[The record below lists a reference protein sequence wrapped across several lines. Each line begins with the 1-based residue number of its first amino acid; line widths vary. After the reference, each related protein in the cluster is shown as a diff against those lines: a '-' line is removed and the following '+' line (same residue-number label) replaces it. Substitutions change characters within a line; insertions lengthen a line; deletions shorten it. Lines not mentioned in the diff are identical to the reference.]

1 MALVGT
7 APFGKSPTSS
17 HSSEVAKIAPAVLEA
32 DLPVRLAAKTF
43 VSGIVFGAILK
54 NVGRRIHQRSQLS
67 PDTVSS
73 GTCTSQ
79 ASSECP
85 PPLAEVSASVVK
97 SRKQDAQPKTVVPM
111 RRVSAATLKYTAR
124 RASQILS
131 FANSEVAG
139 SGADTD
145 MAQSTT
151 PSAAE
156 EAKSRRR
163 DSRTL
168 NARKP
173 GTLAVGSAKQAVASK
188 HGRARLGAD
197 NLQDSQLMKSSSDE
211 LDSWSNAS
219 GSPTSAISQE
229 AAPVPWWSTTAPSQ
243 GDVPLYHR
251 QLEVTLSGAHLGT
264 LLASPQSSA
273 VFSGQ
278 PISLLADESAATL
291 LAALAGQV
299 ASSTGPTLAEAEAA
313 AAQDAAER
321 AAAAAAAAAAEA
333 LAATAAGTTVAPA
346 KKRLEEP
353 DVYVVSA
360 KAGAPGT
367 VCADDLPSDDRRS
380 VPSSADRSQSGS
392 AAVGCS
398 GASDLQL
405 RSTVLMHEL
414 HDPSLR
420 IHHLSNLDALH
431 APWQSLNRAD
441 PQGRRRTADTVQ
453 RSALAKKVHL
463 PPSARPRTCEGP
475 GWQDNLALRDQ
486 HIPGYDSLFDEG
498 CPAACNPTRLR
509 QIIQTRDLPAEYL
522 HIVRSRFE
530 RRRSGQRRRRRHQS
544 PRSTFQRFDRE
555 RPDLVKAWD
564 TASSMPGSALITC
577 STEWCRS
584 ALHNECLLTGRA
596 KGTALQQEATDV
608 KRIRGEDLVTRWS
621 SVCER
626 IEHNWGE
633 TRIPANVRQVIKD
646 GPMSEVTPGSIFELE
661 RHLEELLSF
670 SASTRFII
678 CDWIDREK
686 TLEAIKRAHA
696 LCVNDARLD
705 ELKLNLQSFDDQS
718 TELTRSIDQWTCNFS
733 HFIVDVAR
741 IGGKTELSID
751 PLFIWSGKNA
761 VDQIREEVA
770 ALARGEPHLAGSVGP
785 ADHHEIVKD
794 LDSLPQLSQST
805 LTDMFRCGKAPPI
818 VLEAMKA
825 HKYSM
830 HDALFD
836 GSPPTWY
843 QPRVARV
850 GLAALQRR
858 R

>member
-1 MALVGT
+1 MSSDHELAQELKLQTECEHCGHSLGPREMLHDRGLMSASTHCPVSPTSALASSDTPGPGVMGETLGARPHVRRSVGAGPPWSCGNVVQRAEECQT
-7 APFGKSPTSS
+7 APRTAPPGRRRLEEESVVAVGRAPLCKSPTSF

-43 VSGIVFGAILK
+43 VSGIVFSAILK
-54 NVGRRIHQRSQLS
+54 DVGRRIHQRSQLS

-79 ASSECP
+79 ASSESP
-85 PPLAEVSASVVK
+85 PPLVEVPPSVVK
-97 SRKQDAQPKTVVPM
+97 SRKQDAQLKTVVPM

-139 SGADTD
+139 SGADTTD

-151 PSAAE
+151 PSATE

-173 GTLAVGSAKQAVASK
+173 GTVAVGSAKQAVASK

-197 NLQDSQLMKSSSDE
+197 NLQDIQLMKSNSDE

-229 AAPVPWWSTTAPSQ
+229 AAPVSWWSTTAPSQ

-251 QLEVTLSGAHLGT
+251 QLEVALSGAHLGT

-278 PISLLADESAATL
+278 PISLLVDESAATL

-299 ASSTGPTLAEAEAA
+299 ASPTGPTLAEVEAA

-321 AAAAAAAAAAEA
+321 AAAAAAAAAEA

-346 KKRLEEP
+346 KKRLEDP
-353 DVYVVSA
+353 DVFVVSA

-367 VCADDLPSDDRRS
+367 VCADDLPGDDRRS

-431 APWQSLNRAD
+431 APRQSL
-441 PQGRRRTADTVQ
+441 
-453 RSALAKKVHL
+453 
-463 PPSARPRTCEGP
+463 
-475 GWQDNLALRDQ
+475 
-486 HIPGYDSLFDEG
+486 
-498 CPAACNPTRLR
+498 
-509 QIIQTRDLPAEYL
+509 
-522 HIVRSRFE
+522 SR
-530 RRRSGQRRRRRHQS
+530 
-544 PRSTFQRFDRE
+544 
-555 RPDLVKAWD
+555 
-564 TASSMPGSALITC
+564 
-577 STEWCRS
+577 
-584 ALHNECLLTGRA
+584 
-596 KGTALQQEATDV
+596 
-608 KRIRGEDLVTRWS
+608 
-621 SVCER
+621 
-626 IEHNWGE
+626 
-633 TRIPANVRQVIKD
+633 
-646 GPMSEVTPGSIFELE
+646 
-661 RHLEELLSF
+661 
-670 SASTRFII
+670 
-678 CDWIDREK
+678 
-686 TLEAIKRAHA
+686 
-696 LCVNDARLD
+696 
-705 ELKLNLQSFDDQS
+705 
-718 TELTRSIDQWTCNFS
+718 
-733 HFIVDVAR
+733 
-741 IGGKTELSID
+741 
-751 PLFIWSGKNA
+751 
-761 VDQIREEVA
+761 
-770 ALARGEPHLAGSVGP
+770 
-785 ADHHEIVKD
+785 
-794 LDSLPQLSQST
+794 
-805 LTDMFRCGKAPPI
+805 
-818 VLEAMKA
+818 
-825 HKYSM
+825 
-830 HDALFD
+830 
-836 GSPPTWY
+836 
-843 QPRVARV
+843 
-850 GLAALQRR
+850 
-858 R
+858 